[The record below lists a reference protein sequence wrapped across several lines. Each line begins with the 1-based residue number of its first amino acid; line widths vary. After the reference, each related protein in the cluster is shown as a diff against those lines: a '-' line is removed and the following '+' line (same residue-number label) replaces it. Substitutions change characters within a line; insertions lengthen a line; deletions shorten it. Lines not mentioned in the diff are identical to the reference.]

1 MEQVK
6 LIGYTCSYTPVEILS
21 ATGYQPYRL
30 LHGTIDL
37 ARRSDDRLRID
48 ACPLVKSNVSFI
60 LENRERFAALVGTTG
75 CDMARRMFDVLDR
88 AIGVP
93 TFLVNNP
100 RTDNYQ
106 MYSDEIDWLV
116 GELQRLSGKEINDQ
130 TLRPEIGRWE
140 QARDQLRDIDGQRAA
155 LPSRVST
162 FEFQRSAGY
171 YFTGRIQDIPKTV
184 KPEPTDKPRV
194 YLLGSPLVY
203 ESGFLLE
210 LLESHLRI
218 AGDFNCGLSR
228 MLSLRATDP
237 CLEGLKKAYYHQP
250 PCIFKRPNR
259 DFYNWT
265 AKRAHELKCA
275 GVVAH
280 TLDYCD
286 SYEFE
291 LKKIERMLN
300 LPLLKVRSD
309 FSAQNL
315 SQLKVRIEAFAEMI
329 GASHGSKK

>member
-1 MEQVK
+1 MEPVK
-6 LIGYTCSYTPVEILS
+6 YIGYTCSYTPVEILS

-30 LHGTIDL
+30 LHGTVDL

-60 LENRERFAALVGTTG
+60 LENRDRFAALVGTTG
-75 CDMARRMFDVLDR
+75 CDMARRMFDVLDH
-88 AIGVP
+88 AAGIP
-93 TFLVNNP
+93 LFLVNNP
-100 RTDNYQ
+100 RTDNYK

-116 GELQRLSGKEINDQ
+116 RELQHLSGKDINDL
-130 TLRPEIGRWE
+130 TLKPEIEVWE
-140 QARDQLRDIDGQRAA
+140 NSRDRLRAIDAQRAG
-155 LPSRVST
+155 LPSRVSAS
-162 FEFQRSAGY
+162 EFKRYTEY
-171 YFTGRIQDIPKTV
+171 YHTGRIQDIPQTV
-184 KPEPTDKPRV
+184 KIEPTDKPRV

-203 ESGFLLE
+203 EAGSLLE
-210 LLESHLRI
+210 LFESQLRI
-218 AGDFNCGLSR
+218 VGDFNCGLSR
-228 MLSLRATDP
+228 MLCLRVTDP
-237 CLEGLKKAYYHQP
+237 CLDGLKQVYYRQP

-259 DFYNWT
+259 AFYDWT
-265 AKRAHELKCA
+265 ARRVHELKCA
-275 GVVAH
+275 GVVAY

-291 LKKIERMLN
+291 LKKIERILN

-329 GASHGSKK
+329 GASRGSKK